1 MKMSWRKVFYILL
14 SFGAL
19 VVFAALYLKSLIQ
32 AVPVIYEKEL
42 KRPLSTYD
50 EPLQAFLEVVDDIEH
65 NLHHGDDL
73 DYEVTQEQLN
83 GWLATQLKGNS
94 RVSVPSG
101 IESPRVILEG
111 KSQTIYFTI
120 VRPRFHSVI
129 SLQLETR
136 LADQPNAIE
145 LKIESVHAGSLP
157 IRLKRIFDEIE
168 SAMIRS
174 GVDFKWKAG
183 TERTVAIIHIPSKVR
198 TKRERELQITALE
211 FQTGSVRVTAEVD

>member
-65 NLHHGDDL
+65 NLYHGDDL

-111 KSQTIYFTI
+111 KSQEYTF
-120 VRPRFHSVI
+120 
-129 SLQLETR
+129 E
-136 LADQPNAIE
+136 
-145 LKIESVHAGSLP
+145 
-157 IRLKRIFDEIE
+157 
-168 SAMIRS
+168 
-174 GVDFKWKAG
+174 
-183 TERTVAIIHIPSKVR
+183 
-198 TKRERELQITALE
+198 
-211 FQTGSVRVTAEVD
+211 